1 MANNGQKEKVGDDTP
16 TESGK
21 HIDLEVEE
29 NKCNEEAR
37 DKNHR
42 GKDVGQEGGVPK
54 KSDRSGYYNEDDL
67 QVWKDRCLWRD
78 DEIKGMA
85 NKLADLQMAPF
96 PLQDTPIPAARKD
109 TQTGGQKTTPT
120 TPQHD
125 RTKEHSHQPSREVG
139 HGESQKTRSQPR

>member
-1 MANNGQKEKVGDDTP
+1 MANDGQKEKIGDDTP
-16 TESGK
+16 TGSGRPT
-21 HIDLEVEE
+21 DLDVEGD
-29 NKCNEEAR
+29 NCNEETC
-37 DKNHR
+37 DKNH
-42 GKDVGQEGGVPK
+42 GEEDVGQEGDVPK
-54 KSDRSGYYNEDDL
+54 KSDRSEYYNEDDL

-85 NKLADLQMAPF
+85 NKLADLQTAPF

-125 RTKEHSHQPSREVG
+125 RTKEHSHWPSREVR
-139 HGESQKTRSQPR
+139 HGESQKTRSRPR